1 MSTSRGL
8 LRSGGAAT
16 VAQLVRILSLQAAHI
31 VAGRYVAPGEWG
43 IWVWLEPV
51 FLLLATVR
59 DLGVSNHVM
68 RLKPMPFGTFL
79 RVELIW
85 GSTLGAAVFAGA
97 PWIATALAGGGAG
110 VAAGI
115 RVLTLGLVLEGLGA
129 VAMSWFEAK
138 LQIERTLA
146 AEFLRT
152 GAYCTVVLAGA
163 VSGLGFWS
171 FIAGQIAGQA
181 LFALELWRRARGEI
195 QLHHV
200 PGSTLAVVRDSLPL
214 MGVWWLTTALASSD
228 AFVVGRLFDPRLLG
242 LYGVGYSF
250 AFLVFRVLQ
259 QPFARSL
266 YPALVAYNE
275 EPARQFRA
283 YRLATLLF
291 LALEVPAALLLAAN
305 ADLVA
310 LVMRGEQ
317 YLGAA
322 PYLALLAFAPL
333 ADPFGR
339 FGGELLVARGLDRTR
354 VVSLALQLGARVGGG
369 VALSLWLGSPFGM
382 AWANFLPLG
391 APVIVVALVRAGAG
405 AELRRLTR
413 ELAGVF
419 VAPLVPFA
427 LAWYAAGSDRWLRLA
442 LTLVAAALALAWT
455 WYRHGADFRDFF
467 AGPKAPVPAPAA
479 HLETQ

>member
-8 LRSGGAAT
+8 LRSGSAAT
-16 VAQLVRILSLQAAHI
+16 AAQLVRILALQAAHV
-31 VAGRYVAPGEWG
+31 VAGRYVAPAEWG
-43 IWVWLEPV
+43 VWIWLEPV

-79 RVELIW
+79 RVEVVW
-85 GSTLGAAVFAGA
+85 GCVLAGTVFAGA
-97 PWIATALAGGGAG
+97 PWLAGALAGGGPGVVAG
-110 VAAGI
+110 L

-129 VAMSWFEAK
+129 VAMTWFEAR
-138 LQIERTLA
+138 LAIERTLA

-152 GAYCTVVLAGA
+152 GAYCAVVLAGA
-163 VSGLGFWS
+163 ISGLGFWS
-171 FIAGQIAGQA
+171 FVAGQVAGQA
-181 LFALELWRRARGEI
+181 LFAAALWRRARPEI
-195 QLHHV
+195 DLYHV
-200 PGSTLAVVRDSLPL
+200 PGSTLAVVVASLPL
-214 MGVWWLTTALASSD
+214 MGVWLLTTALASAD
-228 AFVVGRLFDPRLLG
+228 AFVVGRLFEPRLLG
-242 LYGVGYSF
+242 LYGIGYSF

-259 QPFARSL
+259 QPIARSL

-275 EPARQFRA
+275 DPARQFRA

-305 ADLVA
+305 AGLVA
-310 LVMRGEQ
+310 RVMRGEQ

-354 VVSLALQLGARVGGG
+354 VVSLVLQLAARVGGG

-391 APVIVVALVRAGAG
+391 APVILVALVRAGAG
-405 AELRRLTR
+405 AELGRLTR
-413 ELAGVF
+413 DLAGVF
-419 VAPLVPFA
+419 LAPLLPFA
-427 LAWYAAGSDRWLRLA
+427 AAWWLAGDDRWLRLA
-442 LTLVAAALALAWT
+442 LTLAAAALALAWT
-455 WYRHGADFRDFF
+455 WRRHGADFRDFF
-467 AGPKAPVPAPAA
+467 AGPKAPGPAPAP
-479 HLETQ
+479 HLEAQ